1 MIHGFSKPIYL
12 KNNTIGYLRSIAVL
26 LDFFISN
33 SFQKTKGDLR
43 LRLLCRSPMTMPDP
57 LLLFVGVVALCL
69 EGVEG
74 LDGEDDL
81 DLAAPMTV

>member
-1 MIHGFSKPIYL
+1 
-12 KNNTIGYLRSIAVL
+12 
-26 LDFFISN
+26 
-33 SFQKTKGDLR
+33 
-43 LRLLCRSPMTMPDP
+43 MPDP

-74 LDGEDDL
+74 LDGDDDL

>member
-1 MIHGFSKPIYL
+1 
-12 KNNTIGYLRSIAVL
+12 
-26 LDFFISN
+26 
-33 SFQKTKGDLR
+33 
-43 LRLLCRSPMTMPDP
+43 MPDP

-74 LDGEDDL
+74 LDGDDL

>member
-1 MIHGFSKPIYL
+1 MQNIVRL
-12 KNNTIGYLRSIAVL
+12 SICYSEIVFFVAVL

-33 SFQKTKGDLR
+33 SFQKTKGDLL